1 MENGFK
7 QINNFIL
14 YKEIGKGAVGKV
26 YLAKD
31 KETNKVIAVKVIP
44 QKYFKNEKTL
54 KSFQKTIKLIAII
67 HSKLLNILIFY
78 HIIYYYN

>member
-7 QINNFIL
+7 QINNLIL

-31 KETNKVIAVKVIP
+31 KETNKVIAVKM
-44 QKYFKNEKTL
+44 KN
-54 KSFQKTIKLIAII
+54 Q
-67 HSKLLNILIFY
+67 
-78 HIIYYYN
+78 